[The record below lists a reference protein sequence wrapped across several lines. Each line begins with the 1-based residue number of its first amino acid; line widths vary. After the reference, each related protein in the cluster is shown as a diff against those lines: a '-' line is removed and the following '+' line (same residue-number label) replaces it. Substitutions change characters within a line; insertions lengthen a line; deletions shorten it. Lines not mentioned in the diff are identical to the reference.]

1 LTNGFFAGG
10 LLHAIA
16 YEQAEQ
22 NFPEA
27 MQYVRRTRLVEDR
40 FGEGKWQTINLE
52 EVFTA
57 LEVEPEFQ
65 NTESDLAAHL
75 LLARNELIRYPRRVI
90 GFCTQ
95 GTFGNDYKA
104 LAETINPNDSV
115 ITFNWDLLLDQEFL
129 EPITGIL
136 TKQYSKFFT
145 TAQSPEG
152 IRRRFGPGE
161 GLYLKLHGSL
171 NWFRCANGRCQSK
184 PRNYF
189 RVGDAELL
197 IPRRRHRRAP
207 LL

>member
-1 LTNGFFAGG
+1 
-10 LLHAIA
+10 
-16 YEQAEQ
+16 
-22 NFPEA
+22 

-65 NTESDLAAHL
+65 NTESALAGHL
-75 LLARNELIRYPRRVI
+75 LLARNELVHYIRRII

-95 GTFGNDYKA
+95 GTFGNYYKA

-115 ITFNWDLLLDQEFL
+115 ITFNWDLLLDQKFL

-136 TKQYSKFFT
+136 TKQYSKSFT
-145 TAQSPEG
+145 TAQAAEG

-161 GLYLKLHGSL
+161 GFYLKLHGSL
-171 NWFRCANGRCQSK
+171 NWFPMREWQVSIK

-207 LL
+207 FVISAAVR